1 MIQYVYFPN
10 HFFFLGGS
18 GSGISSALKNLSEES
33 SSRTYQKYCPIGIMN
48 DPTTRI
54 ARIAVYFPV
63 INIDKDNNEFRR
75 NNLKEICIPH
85 YTTSG

>member
-1 MIQYVYFPN
+1 
-10 HFFFLGGS
+10 
-18 GSGISSALKNLSEES
+18 
-33 SSRTYQKYCPIGIMN
+33 MN

-75 NNLKEICIPH
+75 NNLKEICITH